1 MKIIELHD
9 DCVKVEVNGCQY
21 YFAVFQNS
29 KELVINLD
37 FLTEFENFDELNQ
50 CDECEQ
56 GYQDIGEGDESH
68 YVKCD
73 CQPKIII

>member
-1 MKIIELHD
+1 MKIIQLFED
-9 DCVKVEVNGCQY
+9 YAKIEVNGKQFDVGIY
-21 YFAVFQNS
+21 QNS
-29 KELVINLD
+29 QEIIIDLD
-37 FLTEFENFDELNQ
+37 FLREFEDFDELNA

-73 CQPKIII
+73 CQPKIK